1 MARYWKCMLLNF
13 IVTLYTR
20 SNTTYK
26 QYYAQY
32 YNTVSDYVAQS
43 VVGGQ
48 LLPHVRCLQTWLCT
62 TKMLISKDL
71 HMKLLPLHVLTNLVN
86 FLSFARTLWSRKLP
100 TLILNGAIHTSN
112 FHLFSMPFYI
122 MKSVQTGYCS
132 QLVCLPIPS
141 NHTNYCVVLFTLEST
156 VYNYS
161 LCKQESVSGESML
174 TMWLLN

>member
-48 LLPHVRCLQTWLCT
+48 LLPHVRCLQAWLCT

-100 TLILNGAIHTSN
+100 TLILNGAVHTSN
-112 FHLFSMPFYI
+112 LHLFSMPFVVWSQCGQTIILSWSAFPSHLTTVHTIITVI
-122 MKSVQTGYCS
+122 MC
-132 QLVCLPIPS
+132 
-141 NHTNYCVVLFTLEST
+141 FTLCSIVHAWE
-156 VYNYS
+156 YCIPLIN
-161 LCKQESVSGESML
+161 L
-174 TMWLLN
+174 